1 MLAYKI
7 NYKKSVTKDL
17 NKIDKKQ
24 CKRLLNKI
32 EKELSLFPEKG
43 KELVGNFKGLFSYRS
58 GDYRVIYSILADNN
72 ILILRVAHRKEVY
85 K

>member
-1 MLAYKI
+1 LAYKI

>member
-1 MLAYKI
+1 MAYKI

-72 ILILRVAHRKEVY
+72 ILILRVAHSKEVY

>member
-1 MLAYKI
+1 MAYKI

-72 ILILRVAHRKEVY
+72 ILILRVVHRKEVY

>member
-1 MLAYKI
+1 LAYKI

-58 GDYRVIYSILADNN
+58 GDYKVIYSILADNN

>member
-1 MLAYKI
+1 MAYKI

>member
-1 MLAYKI
+1 LAYKI

-72 ILILRVAHRKEVY
+72 ILILRVVHRKEVY